1 MNILLCNY
9 EYPPLG
15 GGGGVATALL
25 AQELA
30 KRHEVT
36 VLTSK
41 ALGTPA
47 DSMVDGVRVV
57 RVPVF
62 FRKQKAAANLLSLQM
77 YVVMAIRKGQ
87 ELLQDNHYDVI
98 NTHFVL
104 PTGPVGDALARIDGV
119 PNVVSVHGGDLYDP
133 SKWLSPHRHYMFRV
147 WIERLL
153 NRADRVVGQ
162 STDTLNNIG
171 KFYVNAVTA
180 AKTSC
185 IPLGIK
191 LPKVEPAR
199 RADYGFEP
207 DEVLLVSVGRLV
219 MRKAVDQL
227 IGMMGDL
234 RDRKARLLVIGSG
247 PQERELMKRAADA
260 GLQDR
265 VRFMGYVEEAEK
277 FRLLEM
283 SDIYVSSSQHEGF
296 GIVFLEAMACG
307 LPVVCYNHGGQLD
320 FLADGVTG
328 RIVRLNDAHGLAA
341 ACRSLIA
348 DPGLRDRMAVENR
361 RRAADLSIERTAD
374 RYESVFHEAIAS
386 RTRKT
391 A

>member
-30 KRHEVT
+30 KRHDVT

-47 DSMVDGVRVV
+47 DSMVDGVRVI

-62 FRKQKAAANLLSLQM
+62 FRKQQAAANLLSLQM

-87 ELLQDNHYDVI
+87 ELLQQGHFDVI

-104 PTGPVGDALARIDGV
+104 PTGPVGDTLARIGGA

-133 SKWLSPHRHYMFRV
+133 SKWLSPHRHYMFRT

-171 KFYVNAVTA
+171 KFYVNAATA
-180 AKTSC
+180 AKTSR

-191 LPKVEPAR
+191 LPKAAPAR

-227 IGMMGDL
+227 IGVMDGL

-247 PQERELMKRAADA
+247 PQERELTKRAADA

-265 VRFMGYVEEAEK
+265 VRFMGYVEETEK

-328 RIVRLNDAHGLAA
+328 RIVRLNDAHGLTA
-341 ACRSLIA
+341 ACGALI
-348 DPGLRDRMAVENR
+348 DDSDLRERIAAENR